1 MSKVIFTDDLIGEPT
16 SSLPVS
22 GENAMYPGASG
33 FAGPAYDAAGFDSQ
47 EMALWNSPI
56 QTADQD
62 ILPEMGVINPRVR
75 DVSRN
80 DALMRGALQTQK
92 DSIVGERFLLNSAP
106 NTVILGLD
114 EVWAEEF
121 QEEVEAK
128 FTMYAES
135 LMAYPDAQR
144 KNTLTELTRLAV
156 GIYGTTGEV
165 LASVE
170 WLRDSGR
177 PYSTA
182 LQLIENERLSNPN
195 LAMDTRLLRGGV
207 QKNAFGAPVGYYI
220 QDAFPTDYMDFENV
234 NSWTYVPATKP
245 WGRLQMIHIVDQ
257 WRPDQTRGISNIV
270 AALKE
275 LRMTKKYRDI
285 VLQSAALNATYAASI
300 ESELPSE
307 VVMAQAGGGD
317 MSAIGR
323 YANAYLA
330 NIAKYT
336 KNSRNLV
343 LNGVKIPH
351 FYPGTTM
358 KLQNAATPGGIG
370 TTFEQSMLRYIAASL
385 GLSYEQFSKD
395 YSKANYSNLRAA
407 LAETSKRM
415 RVEKRRVADRFAT
428 LFFRLWLEE
437 AINKGEVT
445 SLPRK
450 APNWY
455 EGQNAD
461 AYSECTWIG
470 ANMGQIDGLKE
481 TQAAVLRLNNGLG
494 TAEDELATLGK
505 DWRQVYRQLAR
516 EKRYREKIGLVFGS
530 DQSGTNMMNAASGTP
545 SNEGDSP
552 RSADSG
558 EENDE

>member
-1 MSKVIFTDDLIGEPT
+1 MTKIVFTDDLIGDPLEAVQNT
-16 SSLPVS
+16 GKEL
-22 GENAMYPGASG
+22 AMFGNPS
-33 FAGPAYDAAGFDSQ
+33 YDAASQ
-47 EMALWNSPI
+47 FSEELALWSTPI
-56 QTADQD
+56 QSADQE
-62 ILPEMGVINPRVR
+62 ILPEMGVITPRVR
-75 DVSRN
+75 DVTRN
-80 DALMRGALQTQK
+80 DSLMRGALQTQK
-92 DSIVGERFLLNSAP
+92 DSIVGERFLLNSTP
-106 NTVILGLD
+106 NTQILGLD

-128 FTMYAES
+128 FTLYAES
-135 LMAYPDAQR
+135 LMNYPDAQR
-144 KNTLTELTRLAV
+144 KNTLTEMVRLAV
-156 GIYGTTGEV
+156 GIYGQTGEV
-165 LASVE
+165 ISSVE

-195 LAMDTRLLRGGV
+195 NGMDTRLLRGGV
-207 QKNAFGAPVGYYI
+207 QRNSFGAPIGYYI
-220 QDAFPTDYMDFENV
+220 RDAFPTDYLDFENV

-245 WGRLQMIHIVDQ
+245 WGRIQMIHIVDQ

-300 ESELPSE
+300 ESDLPTD

-317 MSAIGR
+317 PAALSKFAKS
-323 YANAYLA
+323 YLSE
-330 NIAKYT
+330 IARYT

-351 FYPGTTM
+351 FYPGTKM
-358 KLQNAATPGGIG
+358 NLQNAATPGGLG
-370 TTFEQSMLRYIAASL
+370 TTFEASMLRYIAASL

-395 YSKANYSNLRAA
+395 YTKANYSNLRAA
-407 LAETSKRM
+407 LAETNKRM
-415 RVEKRRVADRFAT
+415 RVEKRRVADRFAS

-437 AINKGEVT
+437 ALNKNEIT
-445 SLPRK
+445 SLPRN

-461 AYSECTWIG
+461 AYSECSWIG

-494 TAEDELATLGK
+494 TAEDELAALGK
-505 DWRQVYRQLAR
+505 DWRQVYKQLAR
-516 EKRYREKIGLVFGS
+516 EQKFRDRIGLRLGAEKTN
-530 DQSGTNMMNAASGTP
+530 TNMMNAASGTP
-545 SNEGDSP
+545 SDEGAKP
-552 RSADSG
+552 RSETS
-558 EENDE
+558 EEDTDE